1 MLVTLL
7 LLLISATNFFPH
19 LYDADFFC
27 INFALLRKI
36 SVKGRVFMKKA
47 VPDKEYNEKVKK
59 LTPPSPL
66 IKDCLLAFLFGGI
79 MCVTGELLFMLYDGF
94 FADEKVS
101 RTAVSISVIVFT
113 AILTGIGV
121 YDKLAKVAGAG
132 LAVPISGFANSV
144 CSPAIEYST
153 EGHILGTSEKMFSLA
168 GAVIVYGC
176 SLASLYG
183 MIYYFFLG
191 GKV

>member
-1 MLVTLL
+1 
-7 LLLISATNFFPH
+7 
-19 LYDADFFC
+19 
-27 INFALLRKI
+27 
-36 SVKGRVFMKKA
+36 MKKA
-47 VPDKEYNEKVKK
+47 VPDKEYSEKVQK
-59 LTPPSPL
+59 LTPNSP
-66 IKDCLLAFLFGGI
+66 IFKDCLFAFLFGGF
-79 MCVTGELLFMLYDGF
+79 MCVAGEVLFNLYNSLLT
-94 FADEKVS
+94 DEKVS
-101 RTAVSISVIVFT
+101 RTAVSITVIVLT

-121 YDKLAKVAGAG
+121 YDRIAKVAGAG

-191 GKV
+191 GNV